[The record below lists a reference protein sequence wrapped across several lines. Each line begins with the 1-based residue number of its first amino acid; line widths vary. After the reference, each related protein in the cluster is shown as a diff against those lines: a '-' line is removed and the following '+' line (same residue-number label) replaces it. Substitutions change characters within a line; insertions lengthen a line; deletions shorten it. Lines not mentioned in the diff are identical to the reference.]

1 MEPGGG
7 EREATETLPWSR
19 TIDVDPLLNMQII
32 QLELIQIS
40 VKLEFQVA
48 HCLKLSDTITLITQ
62 PRVHTRADR
71 RVLDAPSTL
80 AAEGCG

>member
-1 MEPGGG
+1 
-7 EREATETLPWSR
+7 
-19 TIDVDPLLNMQII
+19 MQII

-40 VKLEFQVA
+40 VKPEFQVA

-62 PRVHTRADR
+62 PRVQARADR
-71 RVLDAPSTL
+71 RVLAAPSTL